1 MVIEILI
8 KLLWSFPIWIAA
20 GILGYLTRVSMD
32 KLIEYFRIDI
42 VFLGWNSYF
51 TALKWV
57 QFSTSIIYVVCIGL
71 WSGIFNTWDA
81 LYLLNLLVLG
91 ARFLYAVA
99 KENIKHKKVADEQ
112 EMEEITENTIRVME
126 EQKESI
132 LH

>member
-20 GILGYLTRVSMD
+20 GILGYLTRVSID
-32 KLIEYFRIDI
+32 KSIEYFRIDI
-42 VFLGWNSYF
+42 VFLDWNSYF

-99 KENIKHKKVADEQ
+99 KENIKHKKVKDEQ

-126 EQKESI
+126 EQKESV